1 MLQTRSPVEVA
12 AVRSAIADRITAVPR
27 LRLVEIGRRVPS
39 RGHAR
44 SGRLQHAR
52 LGRARLAADALHAR
66 RTLRLRELADGMTET
81 TPGHRCEAPTGTGRL
96 SSGVHTL
103 GPVGAN
109 QGASCAVAARLCVG
123 EWALGGVPRTEASE
137 ARCFLAL
144 RVPAVLLIPGG
155 ARPFGR
161 HDVNAAPATQR
172 NPAGC
177 REHRTYAP
185 VPRWGC
191 TGHRPPW
198 RPGDQHG
205 DGDAVRTAGVLARPL
220 YGYAPSQVPTRPH
233 DPAGAS
239 SSTLTR
245 GIRYRG
251 TPVPAYEEPAS

>member
-52 LGRARLAADALHAR
+52 FGRARLAADALHTR
-66 RTLRLRELADGMTET
+66 RTLRLRDLADGMTET
-81 TPGHRCEAPTGTGRL
+81 TPGHRCEAQTGTGRL

-103 GPVGAN
+103 GPIGAN
-109 QGASCAVAARLCVG
+109 QGASCVVAARLCVG

-137 ARCFLAL
+137 ARCSLAL
-144 RVPAVLLIPGG
+144 RVPRGTADPGRG
-155 ARPFGR
+155 TAIR
-161 HDVNAAPATQR
+161 ATRRQR
-172 NPAGC
+172 SSCNPAQ
-177 REHRTYAP
+177 
-185 VPRWGC
+185 PRWLQG
-191 TGHRPPW
+191 TQDLHRCPEVGMHQPPW

>member
-1 MLQTRSPVEVA
+1 MGTQRASQNDVMELVCDVSGTSMQVAAVLMLQTRSPVEVA

-137 ARCFLAL
+137 ARCSLAL
-144 RVPAVLLIPGG
+144 RVPAVLLILGG

-191 TGHRPPW
+191 TGR
-198 RPGDQHG
+198 
-205 DGDAVRTAGVLARPL
+205 
-220 YGYAPSQVPTRPH
+220 
-233 DPAGAS
+233 
-239 SSTLTR
+239 R
-245 GIRYRG
+245 GGRVISMAMVM
-251 TPVPAYEEPAS
+251 P